1 MKSAEAR
8 RLIKIFLLRAILCR
22 RKRERRK
29 SGDSKEEDNEIP
41 VGENRCAC
49 CLRPLYLG
57 RGVRCKDCGEKSC
70 RKGCSRFD
78 PSDNAWRCI
87 FCRQQRNWLERHGSE
102 AFGGSISQED
112 LRLYFN
118 TAKSR
123 VYVAGV
129 ENAATSSGQDLA
141 AEKEEANTMETFRDF
156 VEKIVVGLI
165 GNMDVPINRV
175 VYHHSPYGKL
185 LEKHLVPLIDALAS
199 LAIVLQSTLENKS
212 GTDVGTT
219 AQALRDIV
227 ERVVEEA
234 KRLPGLGSCD
244 GRIQEERNG
253 VENSY
258 EEVLATTI
266 LNKVIEKYQKKE
278 VDGNSNV
285 LPGKIV
291 PAKYASSESE
301 AGLDEGVE
309 EGCSSLEPLS
319 QEDCAS
325 NYSASSS
332 RRVRN
337 QPESLSLTIEE
348 RIEEVT
354 TTYASDEDSRESLL
368 PVKNAHRVPFPEL
381 GMDII
386 DPFQSEDSQDEIDT
400 PTNVDLVFPV
410 ESWEENWLFQKKKVQ
425 TQQADSVAMLVPN
438 PSADYKAL
446 IGDKDAEDTSDLSEC
461 SSAQADEDIEKELME
476 AISNVVPRTPDEKKF
491 GENDVLDQYPI
502 VDSSKTDIRGLK
514 DRRIDEDGERR
525 GDEVEAKEIE
535 VECRSKSV
543 NEKPVP
549 KAGNL
554 NENGAKDETRNLI
567 NEESSIEFDCSIEG
581 NELFADNL
589 SNRSKPFAISTTD
602 ENLLD
607 LPKTPTS
614 TPRISMVELR
624 ELEGSDNLES
634 IDSREKNVLNS
645 LECAKKK
652 LMAVND
658 VEEEVLDEEEAMF
671 AQQKVDFHAED
682 IQEQES
688 EYTEHYDIATQR
700 HLDSL
705 TKSEPSDFSPL
716 IDSTMENEGSKCR
729 EAVASAKAESASHQS
744 QQSKNSDEE
753 VRLATP
759 PRPGTIAEREHKK
772 WENAPPI
779 ENNPY
784 SRENIQKRL
793 WERQYSRR
801 SSENSGI
808 YTELS
813 TSNGTDLLDVL
824 TSRESNMQR
833 FGRDYYV
840 NGSVN
845 EKGRRSSDNPGIHN
859 ELAMS
864 NGTDTDDMSSLREL
878 NIQRNLGDYY
888 DTKMNEKGR
897 RSSDNPGNYELST
910 SSGSLNDVL
919 TTFRDE
925 SVQRSAGDYYLYDQK
940 ASVNEK
946 GRRSSDNPGSVEDN
960 YEKNPKSSANKKERR
975 SSDIIIDDVSIFQ
988 ELNIQRFAG
997 DCYTNDSKPSVNN
1010 KGRRSSGFSTS
1021 TSRPSSSLSQRSSF
1035 NGIADQDQQEEE
1047 TQYKETE
1054 SLLNRSND
1062 VKSKVAK
1069 WQNNNV
1075 ESKYLPAGQ
1084 DDSSKGAEK
1093 GKEKFS
1099 SRTIE
1104 GQRSWEEQRMEE
1116 ILENERKNSKNEI
1129 NAKLNNQENT
1139 VIETKMFNSERNQ
1152 RKIKRIDLKAYGFEN
1167 EFCSNR
1173 TIRTST
1179 PRVVNKLDLRS
1190 FGYDDGIR
1198 RTQSNIQLNTVD
1210 NDEFKVS
1217 RYTNLSQQKDY
1228 KDDSQDEIENRG
1240 SGDNSLT
1247 QSTETLNKFEDES
1260 YNEFKLRPAK
1270 SVPNITKCYSN
1281 RNSQREEEE
1290 EYDRNSFDEFEVIKT
1305 GSVRNLA
1312 NNYNQKTVNIK
1323 SSQSSIDGSEND
1335 GDNSLERTQSHQS
1348 LNDMKK
1354 KSSSDEEFDNKVL
1367 PMPSV
1372 RRLAEVF
1379 SKQNEHVHVPV
1390 TKATKS
1396 CNMYNERSSTPEIQI
1411 VETPRQM
1418 HSLTAR
1424 SLSKQFREGLRRIP
1438 NKVTSP
1444 PASHVVMEQCKGEN
1458 QMEIVQP
1465 KNDVFNDTNVIL
1477 PGKLKSN
1484 IIFWEQMQKKM

>member
-1 MKSAEAR
+1 MLTSPGMSLMVAGVASGICF
-8 RLIKIFLLRAILCR
+8 LIYTSVLKG
-22 RKRERRK
+22 K

-87 FCRQQRNWLERHGSE
+87 FCRQQRNWLERHGLE

-123 VYVAGV
+123 IYVAGV

-244 GRIQEERNG
+244 GSGRIQEERNG

-410 ESWEENWLFQKKKVQ
+410 ESWEENWLFQKRKVQ

-491 GENDVLDQYPI
+491 GENDVLGQYPI
-502 VDSSKTDIRGLK
+502 VDSSKIDIRGLK

-525 GDEVEAKEIE
+525 GDEVEAKEVE
-535 VECRSKSV
+535 VEYRSKSV

-554 NENGAKDETRNLI
+554 IDNENGSKDETRNLI
-567 NEESSIEFDCSIEG
+567 NEESSVELDCSMEG

-624 ELEGSDNLES
+624 ELEGNDNLES

-705 TKSEPSDFSPL
+705 TKSESSDFSPP
-716 IDSTMENEGSKCR
+716 IDSTMENEESKCR

-833 FGRDYYV
+833 
-840 NGSVN
+840 
-845 EKGRRSSDNPGIHN
+845 IHN

-888 DTKMNEKGR
+888 DTKVNEKGR

-925 SVQRSAGDYYLYDQK
+925 SVQRSAGDYYVYDQK

-946 GRRSSDNPGSVEDN
+946 GRRSSDNPGSVEDY

-988 ELNIQRFAG
+988 ELNIQRSAG

-1035 NGIADQDQQEEE
+1035 NGIADQDQQVSFQLEKFEEASLRGSLSRWTYRDPYSSSNFAVNPLLRME
-1047 TQYKETE
+1047 LDASAESADRVHENVKNRNEISLGNDDRDVKREKVMEGEMSEREIMDREDINEILQEIEDIRNGSVGKVNYDPLHDLEGNNNLKSDRDSGMSSVDTNDLKVNRRKQDQDCWRRLWIDDFQYVKNEQIVSLNGRRYFNSNGYKYNTFGGIKKDLSIDDLDCDSDE
-1054 SLLNRSND
+1054 DNSKPDRSDEFFDPGEFSGLKFQTFGGIKGSKKVDRRGILMYRRVTLRSSIRNGKNLKGMRTSQSDSLLQEKDRITEDTLSNED
-1062 VKSKVAK
+1062 RRTDYQSDNSEEKDAS
-1069 WQNNNV
+1069 
-1075 ESKYLPAGQ
+1075 EKYLDKKPRRKCNKFCKRQPRIVYSSSSSTDDDWQ
-1084 DDSSKGAEK
+1084 DEEVELPNKTMMQKFLKDASKK
-1093 GKEKFS
+1093 MKS
-1099 SRTIE
+1099 
-1104 GQRSWEEQRMEE
+1104 
-1116 ILENERKNSKNEI
+1116 NSDNDP
-1129 NAKLNNQENT
+1129 NY
-1139 VIETKMFNSERNQ
+1139 F
-1152 RKIKRIDLKAYGFEN
+1152 
-1167 EFCSNR
+1167 
-1173 TIRTST
+1173 
-1179 PRVVNKLDLRS
+1179 
-1190 FGYDDGIR
+1190 
-1198 RTQSNIQLNTVD
+1198 LNT
-1210 NDEFKVS
+1210 S
-1217 RYTNLSQQKDY
+1217 RK
-1228 KDDSQDEIENRG
+1228 KI
-1240 SGDNSLT
+1240 
-1247 QSTETLNKFEDES
+1247 F
-1260 YNEFKLRPAK
+1260 
-1270 SVPNITKCYSN
+1270 
-1281 RNSQREEEE
+1281 
-1290 EYDRNSFDEFEVIKT
+1290 
-1305 GSVRNLA
+1305 
-1312 NNYNQKTVNIK
+1312 NN
-1323 SSQSSIDGSEND
+1323 
-1335 GDNSLERTQSHQS
+1335 
-1348 LNDMKK
+1348 
-1354 KSSSDEEFDNKVL
+1354 
-1367 PMPSV
+1367 SV
-1372 RRLAEVF
+1372 RR
-1379 SKQNEHVHVPV
+1379 SPKH
-1390 TKATKS
+1390 
-1396 CNMYNERSSTPEIQI
+1396 RSSDDNESLKLEPPIVPEVI
-1411 VETPRQM
+1411 EKSFE
-1418 HSLTAR
+1418 SLQDLRGKGKGKKKHKASESIKYVGVR
-1424 SLSKQFREGLRRIP
+1424 SLSDLTI
-1438 NKVTSP
+1438 
-1444 PASHVVMEQCKGEN
+1444 
-1458 QMEIVQP
+1458 
-1465 KNDVFNDTNVIL
+1465 
-1477 PGKLKSN
+1477 
-1484 IIFWEQMQKKM
+1484 W

>member
-1 MKSAEAR
+1 MLTSPGMSLMVAGVASGICF
-8 RLIKIFLLRAILCR
+8 LIYTSVLKG
-22 RKRERRK
+22 K

-87 FCRQQRNWLERHGSE
+87 FCRQQRNWLERHGLE

-123 VYVAGV
+123 IYVAGV

-244 GRIQEERNG
+244 GSGRIQEERNG

-410 ESWEENWLFQKKKVQ
+410 ESWEENWLFQKRKVQ

-491 GENDVLDQYPI
+491 GENDVLGQYPI
-502 VDSSKTDIRGLK
+502 VDSSKIDIRGLK

-525 GDEVEAKEIE
+525 GDEVEAKEVE
-535 VECRSKSV
+535 VEYRSKSV

-554 NENGAKDETRNLI
+554 IDNENGSKDETRNLI
-567 NEESSIEFDCSIEG
+567 NEESSVELDCSMEG

-624 ELEGSDNLES
+624 ELEGNDNLES

-705 TKSEPSDFSPL
+705 TKSESSDFSPP
-716 IDSTMENEGSKCR
+716 IDSTMENEESKCR

-845 EKGRRSSDNPGIHN
+845 EKGRRSSDNPG
-859 ELAMS
+859 S
-864 NGTDTDDMSSLREL
+864 
-878 NIQRNLGDYY
+878 
-888 DTKMNEKGR
+888 
-897 RSSDNPGNYELST
+897 
-910 SSGSLNDVL
+910 
-919 TTFRDE
+919 
-925 SVQRSAGDYYLYDQK
+925 
-940 ASVNEK
+940 
-946 GRRSSDNPGSVEDN
+946 
-960 YEKNPKSSANKKERR
+960 
-975 SSDIIIDDVSIFQ
+975 
-988 ELNIQRFAG
+988 AG

-1035 NGIADQDQQEEE
+1035 NGIADQDQQVSFQLEKFEEASLRGSLSRWTYRDPYSSSNFAVNPLLRME
-1047 TQYKETE
+1047 LDASAESADRVHENVKNRNEISLGNDDRDVKREKVMEGEMSEREIMDREDINEILQEIEDIRNGSVGKVNYDPLHDLEGNNNLKSDRDSGMSSVDTNDLKVNRRKQDQDCWRRLWIDDFQYVKNEQIVSLNGRRYFNSNGYKYNTFGGIKKDLSIDDLDCDSDE
-1054 SLLNRSND
+1054 DNSKPDRSDEFFDPGEFSGLKFQTFGGIKGSKKVDRRGILMYRRVTLRSSIRNGKNLKGMRTSQSDSLLQEKDRITEDTLSNED
-1062 VKSKVAK
+1062 RRTDYQSDNSEEKDAS
-1069 WQNNNV
+1069 
-1075 ESKYLPAGQ
+1075 EKYLDKKPRRKCNKFCKRQPRIVYSSSSSTDDDWQ
-1084 DDSSKGAEK
+1084 DEEVELPNKTMMQKFLKDASKK
-1093 GKEKFS
+1093 MKS
-1099 SRTIE
+1099 
-1104 GQRSWEEQRMEE
+1104 
-1116 ILENERKNSKNEI
+1116 NSDNDP
-1129 NAKLNNQENT
+1129 NY
-1139 VIETKMFNSERNQ
+1139 F
-1152 RKIKRIDLKAYGFEN
+1152 
-1167 EFCSNR
+1167 
-1173 TIRTST
+1173 
-1179 PRVVNKLDLRS
+1179 
-1190 FGYDDGIR
+1190 
-1198 RTQSNIQLNTVD
+1198 LNT
-1210 NDEFKVS
+1210 S
-1217 RYTNLSQQKDY
+1217 RK
-1228 KDDSQDEIENRG
+1228 KI
-1240 SGDNSLT
+1240 
-1247 QSTETLNKFEDES
+1247 F
-1260 YNEFKLRPAK
+1260 
-1270 SVPNITKCYSN
+1270 
-1281 RNSQREEEE
+1281 
-1290 EYDRNSFDEFEVIKT
+1290 
-1305 GSVRNLA
+1305 
-1312 NNYNQKTVNIK
+1312 NN
-1323 SSQSSIDGSEND
+1323 
-1335 GDNSLERTQSHQS
+1335 
-1348 LNDMKK
+1348 
-1354 KSSSDEEFDNKVL
+1354 
-1367 PMPSV
+1367 SV
-1372 RRLAEVF
+1372 RR
-1379 SKQNEHVHVPV
+1379 SPKH
-1390 TKATKS
+1390 
-1396 CNMYNERSSTPEIQI
+1396 RSSDDNESLKLEPPIVPEVI
-1411 VETPRQM
+1411 EKSFE
-1418 HSLTAR
+1418 SLQDLRGKGKGKKKHKASESIKYVGVR
-1424 SLSKQFREGLRRIP
+1424 SLSDLTI
-1438 NKVTSP
+1438 
-1444 PASHVVMEQCKGEN
+1444 
-1458 QMEIVQP
+1458 
-1465 KNDVFNDTNVIL
+1465 
-1477 PGKLKSN
+1477 
-1484 IIFWEQMQKKM
+1484 W

>member
-1 MKSAEAR
+1 MLTSPGMSLMVAGVASGICF
-8 RLIKIFLLRAILCR
+8 LIYTSVLKG
-22 RKRERRK
+22 K

-845 EKGRRSSDNPGIHN
+845 EKGRRSSDNPG
-859 ELAMS
+859 
-864 NGTDTDDMSSLREL
+864 
-878 NIQRNLGDYY
+878 
-888 DTKMNEKGR
+888 
-897 RSSDNPGNYELST
+897 
-910 SSGSLNDVL
+910 
-919 TTFRDE
+919 
-925 SVQRSAGDYYLYDQK
+925 
-940 ASVNEK
+940 
-946 GRRSSDNPGSVEDN
+946 
-960 YEKNPKSSANKKERR
+960 
-975 SSDIIIDDVSIFQ
+975 
-988 ELNIQRFAG
+988 FAG

>member
-1 MKSAEAR
+1 MLTSPGMSLMVAGVASGICF
-8 RLIKIFLLRAILCR
+8 LIYTSVLKG
-22 RKRERRK
+22 K

-845 EKGRRSSDNPGIHN
+845 EKGRRSSDNPG
-859 ELAMS
+859 
-864 NGTDTDDMSSLREL
+864 
-878 NIQRNLGDYY
+878 
-888 DTKMNEKGR
+888 
-897 RSSDNPGNYELST
+897 
-910 SSGSLNDVL
+910 
-919 TTFRDE
+919 
-925 SVQRSAGDYYLYDQK
+925 
-940 ASVNEK
+940 
-946 GRRSSDNPGSVEDN
+946 SVEDN

>member
-1 MKSAEAR
+1 MLTSPGMSLMVAGVASGICF
-8 RLIKIFLLRAILCR
+8 LIYTSVLKG
-22 RKRERRK
+22 K

-845 EKGRRSSDNPGIHN
+845 EKGRRSSDNPG
-859 ELAMS
+859 
-864 NGTDTDDMSSLREL
+864 
-878 NIQRNLGDYY
+878 
-888 DTKMNEKGR
+888 
-897 RSSDNPGNYELST
+897 
-910 SSGSLNDVL
+910 
-919 TTFRDE
+919 
-925 SVQRSAGDYYLYDQK
+925 
-940 ASVNEK
+940 
-946 GRRSSDNPGSVEDN
+946 SVEDN

-988 ELNIQRFAG
+988 ELNIRFAG

>member
-1 MKSAEAR
+1 MTHGTYGGRCREEGARVRLYTRGDLSSA
-8 RLIKIFLLRAILCR
+8 FSPILSCVPLTSPLYN
-22 RKRERRK
+22 KK
-29 SGDSKEEDNEIP
+29 SGDSKEEDRNEIP

-87 FCRQQRNWLERHGSE
+87 FCRQQRNWLERHGLE

-112 LRLYFN
+112 LRFYFN

-123 VYVAGV
+123 VYVEGV
-129 ENAATSSGQDLA
+129 ENAATSSVQDLA

-175 VYHHSPYGKL
+175 VYHHSPCKLKHVGHVVQAHGKL

-199 LAIVLQSTLENKS
+199 LAIVLQSALENKS
-212 GTDVGTT
+212 GTDVGST
-219 AQALRDIV
+219 AQTLRDIV

-244 GRIQEERNG
+244 GSGRIQEERNG

-285 LPGKIV
+285 LTGKIVV
-291 PAKYASSESE
+291 PAKYAPTCESE

-309 EGCSSLEPLS
+309 EGRLEPLS

-354 TTYASDEDSRESLL
+354 TTYASDEDSRESVL

-476 AISNVVPRTPDEKKF
+476 AISNVVPRTPDEKRF
-491 GENDVLDQYPI
+491 ENDLDQYHPL
-502 VDSSKTDIRGLK
+502 VDPSKIEIQGLN
-514 DRRIDEDGERR
+514 DRRIEMGEERNE
-525 GDEVEAKEIE
+525 EVEAKE
-535 VECRSKSV
+535 VEEGYRSKT
-543 NEKPVP
+543 VP

-554 NENGAKDETRNLI
+554 IENEASKMDETGNL
-567 NEESSIEFDCSIEG
+567 EENSIEFDSPLEKG
-581 NELFADNL
+581 EPFGDNL
-589 SNRSKPFAISTTD
+589 LDRSKPFAISTTD

-614 TPRISMVELR
+614 TPRISMAELR
-624 ELEGSDNLES
+624 ELGGNDNLES
-634 IDSREKNVLNS
+634 IDSSREKNVLDS

-658 VEEEVLDEEEAMF
+658 VDSVEEEATF

-705 TKSEPSDFSPL
+705 TKSESSDFSPL
-716 IDSTMENEGSKCR
+716 MDSTMENEESKCR
-729 EAVASAKAESASHQS
+729 EAVASAKAESASHPS

-759 PRPGTIAEREHKK
+759 PRPGSIAEREHKK

-845 EKGRRSSDNPGIHN
+845 EKGRRSSDNPG
-859 ELAMS
+859 S
-864 NGTDTDDMSSLREL
+864 
-878 NIQRNLGDYY
+878 
-888 DTKMNEKGR
+888 
-897 RSSDNPGNYELST
+897 
-910 SSGSLNDVL
+910 
-919 TTFRDE
+919 
-925 SVQRSAGDYYLYDQK
+925 
-940 ASVNEK
+940 
-946 GRRSSDNPGSVEDN
+946 
-960 YEKNPKSSANKKERR
+960 
-975 SSDIIIDDVSIFQ
+975 
-988 ELNIQRFAG
+988 AG
-997 DCYTNDSKPSVNN
+997 DCYTNDSKPSANN

-1075 ESKYLPAGQ
+1075 ESKYLAGSGQ
-1084 DDSSKGAEK
+1084 DDSSKGGEK
-1093 GKEKFS
+1093 GKERFS
-1099 SRTIE
+1099 SRSME
-1104 GQRSWEEQRMEE
+1104 GQRSWEEQRSMEE
-1116 ILENERKNSKNEI
+1116 ILENERKNSKNEV
-1129 NAKLNNQENT
+1129 NAKLNNQESTNT

-1173 TIRTST
+1173 IRTST

-1198 RTQSNIQLNTVD
+1198 RTQSNIQLNSVD
-1210 NDEFKVS
+1210 NDEFKVA
-1217 RYTNLSQQKDY
+1217 RYANLSQGQKGY
-1228 KDDSQDEIENRG
+1228 KDHDRDQDEIEDRG

-1270 SVPNITKCYSN
+1270 SVPNITKCYSS
-1281 RNSQREEEE
+1281 RTSQREDEE

-1312 NNYNQKTVNIK
+1312 NNYNQKSVNIK
-1323 SSQSSIDGSEND
+1323 SSQSSIDDGSEND
-1335 GDNSLERTQSHQS
+1335 GDNSLEGTQSHRS
-1348 LNDMKK
+1348 LNDAKK

-1379 SKQNEHVHVPV
+1379 SKQSEHVHVPV
-1390 TKATKS
+1390 TKTTKS

-1444 PASHVVMEQCKGEN
+1444 PASHVVMEQCKVGES
-1458 QMEIVQP
+1458 QMEVVQP